1 MVAQSFTTDSPVRIC
16 STRWSGTGHLKI
28 NCDVSKDLY
37 DAYTAPIEAAI
48 SSGSWEDLYGA
59 YIRIRE
65 PDEVDLELKCENM

>member
-1 MVAQSFTTDSPVRIC
+1 MSPSHVVQLRHGVGKTAC
-16 STRWSGTGHLKI
+16 MWVKI